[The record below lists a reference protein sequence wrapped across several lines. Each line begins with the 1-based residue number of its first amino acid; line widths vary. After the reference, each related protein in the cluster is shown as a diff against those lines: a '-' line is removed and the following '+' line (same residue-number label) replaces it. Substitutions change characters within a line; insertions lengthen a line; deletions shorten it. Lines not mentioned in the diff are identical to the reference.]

1 MVCRYSYGKPVHGTV
16 ELRMG
21 VVGATS
27 ITLFNRTYQG
37 TVSTGGLAAGQMG
50 WQMGWL
56 VGWLV
61 GWFVGWLASRLAG
74 GLASGWAGGLASGLA
89 G

>member
-1 MVCRYSYGKPVHGTV
+1 
-16 ELRMG
+16 MG

-37 TVSTGGLAAGQMG
+37 TVSTGELATGLA
-50 WQMGWL
+50 GWL

-61 GWFVGWLASRLAG
+61 GWFVGWRACRLAG
-74 GLASGWAGGLASGLA
+74 ELA

>member
-16 ELRMG
+16 ELRRG

-37 TVSTGGLAAGQMG
+37 TVSTGELATGLA
-50 WQMGWL
+50 GWL

-61 GWFVGWLASRLAG
+61 GWFVGWRACRLAG
-74 GLASGWAGGLASGLA
+74 ELA

>member
-50 WQMGWL
+50 WL
-56 VGWLV
+56 VDWLV

-74 GLASGWAGGLASGLA
+74 GLASGLA
-89 G
+89 GWLACGLVG